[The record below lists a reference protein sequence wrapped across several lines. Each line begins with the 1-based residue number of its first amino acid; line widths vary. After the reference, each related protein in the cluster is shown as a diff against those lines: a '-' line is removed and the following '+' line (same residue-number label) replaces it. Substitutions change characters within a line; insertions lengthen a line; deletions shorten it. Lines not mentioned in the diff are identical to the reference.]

1 MEDHGH
7 CYQEKCSFGKVSRM
21 TADGDSCDGS
31 DFNNLLHLDEP
42 FLLVASQLLRTEC
55 VIDIYLH
62 STKLVTFR

>member
-1 MEDHGH
+1 
-7 CYQEKCSFGKVSRM
+7 M